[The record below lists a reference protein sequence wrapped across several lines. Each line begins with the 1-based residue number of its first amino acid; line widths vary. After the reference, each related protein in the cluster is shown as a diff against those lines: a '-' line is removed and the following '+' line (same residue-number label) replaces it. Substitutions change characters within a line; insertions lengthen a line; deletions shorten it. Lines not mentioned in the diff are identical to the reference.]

1 MEKQIELLKS
11 FIALKE
17 AYEGL
22 GLANLWAAHL
32 LAWESRFSSSIVVRQ
47 LVATSLRPNDTKKSV
62 VKQKTVFINPS
73 KPVQKVE
80 KCDGCEEARKAV
92 IMKTS
97 YRDKLTGVAPI
108 EPKVMEQP
116 SEDEEIGFN
125 SIEDVYTTYP
135 DLESLMRAAIQ
146 LNLRP
151 HPATKEA
158 KLAKMIF
165 DHLNPKK

>member
-11 FIALKE
+11 YIALKE
-17 AYEGL
+17 AYDGL

-32 LAWESRFSSSIVVRQ
+32 LAWESRYSSSVVVRQ
-47 LVATSLRPNDTKKSV
+47 LVAEALRPNETKKVV

-73 KPVQKVE
+73 RPAQQVE

-97 YRDKLTGVAPI
+97 YRDKITGATPVTTKP
-108 EPKVMEQP
+108 EE
-116 SEDEEIGFN
+116 ETEIGFN
-125 SIEDVYTTYP
+125 SIEDVYTAYP

-151 HPATKEA
+151 HPSTKEA